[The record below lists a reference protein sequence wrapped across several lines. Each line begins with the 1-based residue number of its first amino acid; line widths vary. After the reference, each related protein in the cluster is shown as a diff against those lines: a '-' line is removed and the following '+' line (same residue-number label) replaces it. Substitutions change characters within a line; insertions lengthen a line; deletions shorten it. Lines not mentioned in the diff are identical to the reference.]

1 MPRSCALRAPMTR
14 THPSRPPAVGSWI
27 PLIALVVGPN
37 LPAGDNEKT
46 KSLAGLSRVVL
57 ISLSRDG
64 DELSL
69 VLRLR
74 DQQAR
79 SEVSYEFL
87 NVSDLRFRGERTELK
102 ELVLL
107 LAEDVTSDGWEGVR
121 FRVKDYEEE
130 FISFLYRE
138 IRQG

>member
-1 MPRSCALRAPMTR
+1 M
-14 THPSRPPAVGSWI
+14 
-27 PLIALVVGPN
+27 
-37 LPAGDNEKT
+37 
-46 KSLAGLSRVVL
+46 VL